1 MPSFPRGSGANYRN
15 IQASMEYG
23 DAIHAG
29 SSSLSML
36 PGAAWQGSSKTGEK
50 AMRTKAMQEPERAAG
65 GGAPQSG

>member
-1 MPSFPRGSGANYRN
+1 
-15 IQASMEYG
+15 MEYG